1 LYNNE
6 LSILSMTKDLNV
18 KTIRFPV
25 TSDQKLQ
32 KLADKC
38 GLTKLDFFI
47 AMVEYFYKSKKD
59 PRDLNDEML
68 KTELMKR
75 TDVIVSFQKVM
86 ERDLLIPLKK
96 DGEKIIKV
104 QTNIVALFN
113 ESIVKQ
119 NNQHTDALVDQS
131 GKLERI
137 AAFLQKMD
145 TASLQKKNFILKFSE
160 ILEYYIRTRESL
172 GMVARQVDKDNLV
185 KNVRQQL
192 QNL

>member
-1 LYNNE
+1 MNYVF
-6 LSILSMTKDLNV
+6 ISMTKDLNI

-47 AMVEYFYKSKKD
+47 YMVDYFYKSKKD
-59 PRDLNDEML
+59 PRDLNDELL
-68 KTELMKR
+68 KKELVKR
-75 TDVIVSFQKVM
+75 TDAIVGFQKVM

-131 GKLERI
+131 EKLERI

-145 TASLQKKNFILKFSE
+145 TASLQKKNLILKFSE
-160 ILEYYIRTRESL
+160 ILEYYIRTRESF
-172 GMVARQVDKDNLV
+172 GMVARQVDKDNLL

>member
-1 LYNNE
+1 M
-6 LSILSMTKDLNV
+6 SKDLNI

-32 KLADKC
+32 KLANKC

-47 AMVEYFYKSKKD
+47 AMVDYFYKSKKD

-96 DGEKIIKV
+96 DSEKIIKV

-131 GKLERI
+131 GKLDRI
-137 AAFLQKMD
+137 AALLQKID
-145 TASLQKKNFILKFSE
+145 TAGLQKKNLILKFSD

-185 KNVRQQL
+185 KNVKQQL

>member
-1 LYNNE
+1 
-6 LSILSMTKDLNV
+6 MTKDLNI
-18 KTIRFPV
+18 KTIRFPK
-25 TSDQKLQ
+25 TSNQKLQ

-47 AMVEYFYKSKKD
+47 AMVDYFYKSKKD

-119 NNQHTDALVDQS
+119 NNQHTD
-131 GKLERI
+131 
-137 AAFLQKMD
+137 
-145 TASLQKKNFILKFSE
+145 
-160 ILEYYIRTRESL
+160 
-172 GMVARQVDKDNLV
+172 
-185 KNVRQQL
+185 
-192 QNL
+192 

>member
-1 LYNNE
+1 
-6 LSILSMTKDLNV
+6 MAKDLNI

-47 AMVEYFYKSKKD
+47 HMVDYFYKSKKD
-59 PRDLNDEML
+59 PRDLNDELL
-68 KTELMKR
+68 KKELVKR
-75 TDVIVSFQKVM
+75 TDAIVGFQKVM

-96 DGEKIIKV
+96 DCEKIIKV
-104 QTNIVALFN
+104 QANIVALFN
-113 ESIVKQ
+113 ESIVMQ

-145 TASLQKKNFILKFSE
+145 VASLQKKNVILKFSE

-185 KNVRQQL
+185 KNVRLQL

>member
-1 LYNNE
+1 MNKQIDPN
-6 LSILSMTKDLNV
+6 T

-25 TSDQKLQ
+25 STSNRLQ
-32 KLADKC
+32 TIADKC
-38 GLTKLDFFI
+38 GMTRLDFFI
-47 AMVEYFYKSKKD
+47 AMVDYFYKSKKD

-104 QTNIVALFN
+104 QANIVALFN
-113 ESIVKQ
+113 ESIIKQ

-131 GKLERI
+131 GK
-137 AAFLQKMD
+137 
-145 TASLQKKNFILKFSE
+145 
-160 ILEYYIRTRESL
+160 
-172 GMVARQVDKDNLV
+172 
-185 KNVRQQL
+185 
-192 QNL
+192 

>member
-1 LYNNE
+1 
-6 LSILSMTKDLNV
+6 MTKDLNI
-18 KTIRFPV
+18 KTIRFPE

-32 KLADKC
+32 KLADKT
-38 GLTKLDFFI
+38 GLTKLAFFI
-47 AMVEYFYKSKKD
+47 AMVDYFYKSKKD

-96 DGEKIIKV
+96 DGEKIIRV
-104 QTNIVALFN
+104 QNNIVALFN

-119 NNQHTDALVDQS
+119 NNQHTDSLITQS
-131 GKLERI
+131 KNIEKI
-137 AAFLQKMD
+137 AGFLQKLD
-145 TASLQKKNFILKFSE
+145 TAKLQKDTLKLRFSE
-160 ILEYYIRTRESL
+160 ILDYYIRSRENMGL
-172 GMVARQVDKDNLV
+172 VVKQIDKDTLV